1 MANNCY
7 PFENLP
13 LPYGYCDLEPYI
25 DEKTMEVHH
34 QHHLQAY
41 IDSLNQLLSGR
52 PTLQAYPLERL
63 AAGTLHLPQP
73 LRTQLRHAA
82 GGVYNHRFYFSLLQ
96 NPAPAEPS
104 GELAEAIGRC
114 FGSFDQFKTAFR
126 TAALSV
132 FGSGYAWLV
141 WGRQGLRIVTTPNQN
156 NPLAMGLCPIF
167 NVDVWEHAYYLKH
180 CWNRGDY
187 LDCWFQVVNWG
198 QAEENYRM
206 CRQGQ
211 CWPGSA

>member
-34 QHHLQAY
+34 QHHLQAF
-41 IDSLNQLLSGR
+41 IDSLNQLLADR

-104 GELAEAIGRC
+104 APT
-114 FGSFDQFKTAFR
+114 FS
-126 TAALSV
+126 
-132 FGSGYAWLV
+132 
-141 WGRQGLRIVTTPNQN
+141 
-156 NPLAMGLCPIF
+156 
-167 NVDVWEHAYYLKH
+167 LK
-180 CWNRGDY
+180 RSQ
-187 LDCWFQVVNWG
+187 LFQ
-198 QAEENYRM
+198 
-206 CRQGQ
+206 
-211 CWPGSA
+211 SHFI

>member
-13 LPYGYCDLEPYI
+13 LPYGFCDLEPYI
-25 DEKTMEVHH
+25 DEKTMEIHY

-41 IDSLNQLLSGR
+41 IDNLNQLLEAHPNLQPCPLPQLVSGMPR
-52 PTLQAYPLERL
+52 
-63 AAGTLHLPQP
+63 LPQP

-96 NPAPAEPS
+96 NPTPSEPS

-156 NPLAMGLCPIF
+156 NPLAMGLCPIL
-167 NVDVWEHAYYLKH
+167 NVDVWEHA
-180 CWNRGDY
+180 
-187 LDCWFQVVNWG
+187 
-198 QAEENYRM
+198 
-206 CRQGQ
+206 
-211 CWPGSA
+211 